1 MQSGQANHKGAMGFP
16 PGKTDFSSPRV
27 ARRWTLLGGLWA
39 IYFCF
44 GLTAAAMAPLVG
56 IISNDLGL
64 SRTAMGSVLGAWPLV
79 YIAAAMP
86 AGAILDRFGFGRALF
101 GAVLLIALSAA
112 LRSFADGHLSLFL
125 AVGVFGFGGPLVSI
139 GGPKLITRH
148 FHANDHGLAIGIY
161 TTGPVVGGIV
171 ALSLTNS
178 LAMPALEHD
187 WRAVLQLYAGVTL
200 IVALLWLAIGGR
212 EGGTSTPGFE
222 KRDPSQLAVF
232 TRLLRLRVVRV
243 TLLMGIGIFFFN
255 HALNNWLP
263 EILRAGGMDAVRAGH
278 WAAIPTAVGIVG
290 ALTIPRLATGPRRL
304 GVMVTLAVC
313 AGLATLLIPGSGWVL
328 ALGLILQG
336 VARGAMMAVALMV
349 LMDAE
354 EIGPRL
360 MGAAGGL
367 FFTAAEIGGVLGPL
381 TVGWMAE
388 RSGGFAAPLW
398 MLFGV
403 CVALTLL
410 SLSAARTGRPQRPSA
425 DKSTEVKSTGRR

>member
-1 MQSGQANHKGAMGFP
+1 MSSP
-16 PGKTDFSSPRV
+16 PGNAESSFPRV
-27 ARRWTLLGGLWA
+27 AGRWTLLGGLWA

-56 IISNDLGL
+56 VISSDLGL

-101 GAVLLIALSAA
+101 GAVLLIALSGA
-112 LRSFADGHLSLFL
+112 LRSFAGGHLSLFL
-125 AVGVFGFGGPLVSI
+125 AVGVFGLGGPLVSI
-139 GGPKLITRH
+139 GGPKLISRRFDAH
-148 FHANDHGLAIGIY
+148 DHGLAIGIY
-161 TTGPVVGGIV
+161 TTGPVVGGIF

-178 LAMPALEHD
+178 LAMPALQND
-187 WRAVLQLYAGVTL
+187 WRAVLQLYAGITL
-200 IVALLWLAIGGR
+200 IVAFLWLAIARRDGR
-212 EGGTSTPGFE
+212 SGTPGVE
-222 KRDPSQLAVF
+222 KQDASQLAVF
-232 TRLLRLRVVRV
+232 SRLLRLRVVRL

-263 EILRAGGMDAVRAGH
+263 EILRAGGMDAVQAGH
-278 WAAIPTAVGIVG
+278 WAAIPTAVGILG
-290 ALTIPRLATGPRRL
+290 ALAIPRLATGSRRR

-313 AGLATLLIPGSGWVL
+313 AGVATLLIPASGWIL

-349 LMDAE
+349 LMDSK

-381 TVGWMAE
+381 TVGWLAE
-388 RSGGFAAPLW
+388 RSGSFAVPLW
-398 MLFGV
+398 MLLGV
-403 CVALTLL
+403 CAALTLL
-410 SLSAARTGRPQRPSA
+410 SLFAARSQGDRSA
-425 DKSTEVKSTGRR
+425 EEKLTSRR

>member
-1 MQSGQANHKGAMGFP
+1 MTSPAGESE
-16 PGKTDFSSPRV
+16 SSATRP
-27 ARRWTLLGGLWA
+27 AHRWALLGGLWA

-44 GLTAAAMAPLVG
+44 GLTASAMAPLVG
-56 IISNDLGL
+56 VISSELGL

-101 GAVLLIALSAA
+101 GAVLLIALSGA

-125 AVGVFGFGGPLVSI
+125 AVGVFGLGGPLVSI

-148 FHANDHGLAIGIY
+148 FASGDHGLAIGIY
-161 TTGPVVGGIV
+161 TTGPVVGGIF

-178 LAMPALEHD
+178 LVMPALDHD
-187 WRAVLQLYAGVTL
+187 WRAVLQLYAGISL
-200 IVALLWLAIGGR
+200 LVALLWLAIGRNEGR
-212 EGGTSTPGFE
+212 SDSAWLE
-222 KRDPSQLAVF
+222 KQDASQLAVF
-232 TRLLRLRVVRV
+232 ARLLRLRVVQL

-278 WAAIPTAVGIVG
+278 WAAIPTGVGIIG
-290 ALTIPRLATGPRRL
+290 ALTIPRLATGSRRL
-304 GVMVTLAVC
+304 GVMVALAVC
-313 AGLATLLIPGSGWVL
+313 AGLATLLIPTSGWIL
-328 ALGLILQG
+328 ALGLIFQG

-349 LMDAE
+349 LMDAK

-381 TVGWMAE
+381 TVGWLAE
-388 RSGGFAAPLW
+388 QSGGFRAPLW
-398 MLFGV
+398 MLFGD

-410 SLSAARTGRPQRPSA
+410 AVVAARRRPVR
-425 DKSTEVKSTGRR
+425 

>member
-1 MQSGQANHKGAMGFP
+1 MNFP
-16 PGKTDFSSPRV
+16 RGKAETFSTRV
-27 ARRWTLLGGLWA
+27 ARRWALLGGLWA

-56 IISNDLGL
+56 VISNDLGL

-101 GAVLLIALSAA
+101 GAVLLIALSGA
-112 LRSFADGHLSLFL
+112 LRSFAHGHLGLFL
-125 AVGVFGFGGPLVSI
+125 AVGVFGLGGPLVSI

-148 FHANDHGLAIGIY
+148 FDAHEHGLAIGIY

-187 WRAVLQLYAGVTL
+187 WRAVLQLYAGVTFIL
-200 IVALLWLAIGGR
+200 ALLWLAIGRNEGR
-212 EGGTSTPGFE
+212 TSTPGLE
-222 KRDPSQLAVF
+222 KRDASQLAVF
-232 TRLLRLRVVRV
+232 SRLLRLPVVRL

-278 WAAIPTAVGIVG
+278 WAAIPTAVGIIG
-290 ALTIPRLATGPRRL
+290 ALTIPRLATGSRRL
-304 GVMVTLAVC
+304 GVMVALAVC
-313 AGLATLLIPGSGWVL
+313 AGLATLLIPASGWIL

-349 LMDAE
+349 LMDAK

-381 TVGWMAE
+381 TVGWLAE

-403 CVALTLL
+403 CAALTAL
-410 SLSAARTGRPQRPSA
+410 SLIAERKHHQQQTRD
-425 DKSTEVKSTGRR
+425 DKLAEEKPAGRR

>member
-1 MQSGQANHKGAMGFP
+1 MSLPAGEFE
-16 PGKTDFSSPRV
+16 SSSAR
-27 ARRWTLLGGLWA
+27 AKRRWVLLGGLWA

-56 IISNDLGL
+56 VISSDLGL

-101 GAVLLIALSAA
+101 GAVLLIALSGA
-112 LRSFADGHLSLFL
+112 LRSFADGHLSLFI
-125 AVGVFGFGGPLVSI
+125 AVGVFGLGGPLVSI

-148 FHANDHGLAIGIY
+148 FAAGDHGLAIGIY
-161 TTGPVVGGIV
+161 TTGPVVGGIF
-171 ALSLTNS
+171 ALSLTHS
-178 LAMPALEHD
+178 LAMPALDYD
-187 WRAVLQLYAGVTL
+187 WRAVLQLYAGITL
-200 IVALLWLAIGGR
+200 IVAVLWLAIGRKEGR
-212 EGGTSTPGFE
+212 TDFAGLE
-222 KRDPSQLAVF
+222 KQDASQLAVF
-232 TRLLRLRVVRV
+232 ARLLRLRVVQL

-278 WAAIPTAVGIVG
+278 WAALPTAVGIIG
-290 ALTIPRLATGPRRL
+290 ALTIPRLATGSRRL
-304 GVMVTLAVC
+304 GVMVALAIC
-313 AGLATLLIPGSGWVL
+313 AGLATLLIPTSGWIL
-328 ALGLILQG
+328 ALGLIFQG

-349 LMDAE
+349 LMDAK

-381 TVGWMAE
+381 TVGWLAE
-388 RSGGFAAPLW
+388 QSGGFRAPLW
-398 MLFGV
+398 MLFGD
-403 CVALTLL
+403 CVALTFLAVV
-410 SLSAARTGRPQRPSA
+410 AAR
-425 DKSTEVKSTGRR
+425 RRSQQ

>member
-1 MQSGQANHKGAMGFP
+1 MNLP
-16 PGKTDFSSPRV
+16 PGDVQSSSPKI
-27 ARRWTLLGGLWA
+27 ARRWVLLGGLWA

-44 GLTAAAMAPLVG
+44 GLTAAALAPLVG
-56 IISNDLGL
+56 VISSDLGL

-86 AGAILDRFGFGRALF
+86 AGALLDRFGFGRVLF
-101 GAVLLIALSAA
+101 GAVTLIAFSGA
-112 LRSFADGHLSLFL
+112 LRSFAEGHLSLFL
-125 AVGVFGFGGPLVSI
+125 SVGVFGLGGPLVSI

-148 FHANDHGLAIGIY
+148 FAAGDHGLAMGIY

-178 LAMPALEHD
+178 LFMPALNHD

-200 IVALLWLAIGGR
+200 GVALLWLAVGGN
-212 EGGTSTPGFE
+212 EGRSDTSGLERQEF
-222 KRDPSQLAVF
+222 SQLEVF
-232 TRLLRLRVVRV
+232 ARLLRMPVVQL

-263 EILRAGGMDAVRAGH
+263 EILRAGGMDMVRAGH
-278 WAAIPTAVGIVG
+278 WAAIPTAVGIIG

-304 GVMVTLAVC
+304 GVMVALAVC
-313 AGLATLLIPGSGWVL
+313 AGIATLLISASGWVL
-328 ALGLILQG
+328 ALGLIFQG
-336 VARGAMMAVALMV
+336 IARGAMMAVALMI

-381 TVGWMAE
+381 TVGWLAE
-388 RSGGFAAPLW
+388 RSGGFGAPLW

-403 CVALTLL
+403 CAALTVLAL
-410 SLSAARTGRPQRPSA
+410 VAAR
-425 DKSTEVKSTGRR
+425 ERR

>member
-1 MQSGQANHKGAMGFP
+1 MHFP
-16 PGKTDFSSPRV
+16 PGKAEFPSTE
-27 ARRWTLLGGLWA
+27 AANRWTLLGGLWA

-56 IISNDLGL
+56 VVSTDLGL

-101 GAVLLIALSAA
+101 GAVLLIALSGA
-112 LRSFADGHLSLFL
+112 LRSLAEGHLSLFL
-125 AVGVFGFGGPLVSI
+125 AVGVFGLGGPLVSI
-139 GGPKLITRH
+139 GGPKLISRH

-178 LAMPALEHD
+178 LAMPALGHD
-187 WRAVLQLYAGVTL
+187 WRAVFQLYSGVTL
-200 IVALLWLAIGGR
+200 GVALLWLVVVGR
-212 EGGTSTPGFE
+212 EGHTGSPGID

-232 TRLLRLRVVRV
+232 SRLLRLRVVRL

-290 ALTIPRLATGPRRL
+290 ALTIPRLATGSRRL
-304 GVMVTLAVC
+304 GVMIALAVC
-313 AGLATLLIPGSGWVL
+313 AGLATLLIPASGWIL
-328 ALGLILQG
+328 ALGLVLQG

-349 LMDAE
+349 LMDAK
-354 EIGPRL
+354 EIGFWL

-381 TVGWMAE
+381 TVGWLAE
-388 RSGGFAAPLW
+388 RSGSFDAPLW

-403 CVALTLL
+403 CAALTLL
-410 SLSAARTGRPQRPSA
+410 SLIAARKRHHQQTSGDPLE
-425 DKSTEVKSTGRR
+425 KL

>member
-1 MQSGQANHKGAMGFP
+1 M
-16 PGKTDFSSPRV
+16 
-27 ARRWTLLGGLWA
+27 LLAGLWT

-44 GLTAAAMAPLVG
+44 GLTATAMAPLVG
-56 IISNDLGL
+56 VISSDLGL

-86 AGAILDRFGFGRALF
+86 AGALLDRFGFGRVLF
-101 GAVLLIALSAA
+101 GAVLLIALSGA
-112 LRSFADGHLSLFL
+112 LRSFANGHLSLFL
-125 AVGVFGFGGPLVSI
+125 AVGVFGLGGPLVSI

-148 FHANDHGLAIGIY
+148 FAASDHGLAMGIY

-178 LAMPALEHD
+178 LVMPVLDHE
-187 WRAVLQLYAGVTL
+187 WRAVLQLYAGITL
-200 IVALLWLAIGGR
+200 AVALIWFAVGRNEGRSDGGGVER
-212 EGGTSTPGFE
+212 Q
-222 KRDPSQLAVF
+222 DASQLAVF
-232 TRLLRLRVVRV
+232 ARLLRLRVVQL

-278 WAAIPTAVGIVG
+278 WAAIPTAVGIIG
-290 ALTIPRLATGPRRL
+290 ALTIPRLATGSRRL
-304 GVMVTLAVC
+304 GIMVVLALC
-313 AGLATLLIPGSGWVL
+313 AGLATLLIPASGWVL

-336 VARGAMMAVALMV
+336 IARGAMMAVALMI
-349 LMDAE
+349 LMGAR

-381 TVGWMAE
+381 TVGWLAE

-398 MLFGV
+398 MLFGD
-403 CVALTLL
+403 CVILILL
-410 SLSAARTGRPQRPSA
+410 AVVAARRRS
-425 DKSTEVKSTGRR
+425 DK

>member
-1 MQSGQANHKGAMGFP
+1 M
-16 PGKTDFSSPRV
+16 T
-27 ARRWTLLGGLWA
+27 RRWILLGGLWA

-44 GLTAAAMAPLVG
+44 GLTAVAMAPLVSV
-56 IISNDLGL
+56 ISSELGL

-101 GAVLLIALSAA
+101 GAVLLIALSGA
-112 LRSFADGHLSLFL
+112 LRSLAEGHLSLFL
-125 AVGVFGFGGPLVSI
+125 SVGVFGLGGPLVSI

-148 FHANDHGLAIGIY
+148 FAARDHGLAIGIY
-161 TTGPVVGGIV
+161 TTGPVVGGIF

-178 LAMPALEHD
+178 LVMPALDHD
-187 WRAVLQLYAGVTL
+187 WRAVLALYAGITL
-200 IVALLWLAIGGR
+200 IVALLWLAIGRNEGR
-212 EGGTSTPGFE
+212 TDTAGVE
-222 KRDPSQLAVF
+222 KGDTSQLAVF
-232 TRLLRLRVVRV
+232 ARLLKLRVVKL

-263 EILRAGGMDAVRAGH
+263 EILRAGGMDAVRAGN
-278 WAAIPTAVGIVG
+278 WAAIPTAVGIIG
-290 ALTIPRLATGPRRL
+290 ALTIPRLATGSRRL
-304 GVMVTLAVC
+304 GVMVALAVC
-313 AGLATLLIPGSGWVL
+313 AGIATLLIPTSGLIL
-328 ALGLILQG
+328 ALGLIFQG

-349 LMDAE
+349 LMDAK

-381 TVGWMAE
+381 TVGWLAE
-388 RSGGFAAPLW
+388 RSGGFRAPLW

-403 CVALTLL
+403 CIALTVLAL
-410 SLSAARTGRPQRPSA
+410 VAARRRP
-425 DKSTEVKSTGRR
+425 EG